1 MWKKDYSWNLST
13 CICDNGKY
21 LKNIAAT
28 LVSVCDELINTT
40 ANESRNITNAI
51 STNATSTVSINF
63 DDKKHTSKQNP
74 IGALTV

>member
-1 MWKKDYSWNLST
+1 M
-13 CICDNGKY
+13 
-21 LKNIAAT
+21 
-28 LVSVCDELINTT
+28 CDELINTT
-40 ANESRNITNAI
+40 ANESTNITNAI